1 MTGGGSGGV
10 VGSRAAA
17 GDTAQRTGGGTTTG
31 RAPTYAARLDPRTK
45 LAVQTGAAT
54 LVLASPRA
62 GLAAVASIAVAA
74 CAAAR
79 VDPLAALWEVR
90 PLVPLLAAAPVVEA
104 LTLGSPWVVPA
115 DAVVPAFAA
124 ARLLPLYLLG
134 VAYAASTTAR
144 ESRAAVAWLV
154 PGRTGALLGAG
165 VELVFRL
172 LPSLRSDLVAVRRAV
187 VSRRLDG
194 RGAVERVRVVGV
206 TALRQAFR
214 RADALALGLRARA
227 FATNPTLPRLA
238 LARRDA
244 PPLALAAACVAA
256 ALAASAGLPN

>member
-1 MTGGGSGGV
+1 MSGTEPGA
-10 VGSRAAA
+10 RDA
-17 GDTAQRTGGGTTTG
+17 
-31 RAPTYAARLDPRTK
+31 TYAARLDPRTK

-62 GLAAVASIAVAA
+62 GLAVVAGLAVAA

-90 PLVPLLAAAPVVEA
+90 PLVPLLVAAPVVEA
-104 LTLGSPWVVPA
+104 LTLGPPWVVPG
-115 DAVVPAFAA
+115 DAVAPALAA
-124 ARLLPLYLLG
+124 ARLPPLYLLG

-172 LPSLRSDLVAVRRAV
+172 LPSLRADLAAVRRATE
-187 VSRRLDG
+187 SRLLDE
-194 RGAVERVRVVGV
+194 RGAVGRVRVVAV
-206 TALRQAFR
+206 TALRRAFR
-214 RADALALGLRARA
+214 RADALALGMRARA
-227 FATNPTLPRLA
+227 FAANPTLPRLA

-244 PPLALAAACVAA
+244 PPLALAAGCFAA
-256 ALAASAGLPN
+256 GVVLAAPAGY